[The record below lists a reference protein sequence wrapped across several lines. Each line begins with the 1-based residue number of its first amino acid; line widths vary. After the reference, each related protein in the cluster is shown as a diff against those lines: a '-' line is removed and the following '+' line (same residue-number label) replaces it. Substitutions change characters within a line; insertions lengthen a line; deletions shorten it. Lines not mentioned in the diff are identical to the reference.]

1 MAIRKPTTRPR
12 MTAAAA
18 PRRPAK
24 STPAASDG
32 LGARLRTAREHQGA
46 TVRGL
51 ARAVG
56 VSPSLVSQIERGRVM
71 PSVGTL
77 YAITTELGLAVD
89 DVFKD
94 ERETVTRAAGPA
106 AAKGGARRAS
116 GTAASGAPVQQHE
129 TRRVIRL
136 ASGVRWEL
144 LTAAPDDEIEF
155 LYVVY
160 DVGGESCPV
169 DSMMQHGG
177 KEYAYL
183 LSGRLGVK
191 IGFKEYELSP
201 GDSISFDAQMPH
213 RLFAIGEQPA
223 VAVWVVANR
232 QGDRRA
238 AAVPAARG
246 ARGARGK
253 SK

>member
-1 MAIRKPTTRPR
+1 M
-12 MTAAAA
+12 
-18 PRRPAK
+18 
-24 STPAASDG
+24 
-32 LGARLRTAREHQGA
+32 ARERSGT
-46 TVRGL
+46 TVRGM

-77 YAITTELGLAVD
+77 YAITNELGLLVD

-94 ERETVTRAAGPA
+94 DQEAAARVARPA
-106 AAKGGARRAS
+106 AAGGRGRRTA
-116 GTAASGAPVQQHE
+116 AASGGPVQHHE

-136 ASGVRWEL
+136 ASGVRWEM
-144 LTAAPDDEIEF
+144 LTAVPDDELEF

-160 DVGGESCPV
+160 DVGGESCAE

-191 IGFKEYELSP
+191 IGFEEFEIGP
-201 GDSISFDAQMPH
+201 GDSISFDAQRPH
-213 RLFAIGEQPA
+213 RLFAIGDQPA
-223 VAVWVVANR
+223 VAVWAVLNR
-232 QGDRRA
+232 QGDRRTRQPEA
-238 AAVPAARG
+238 PVRRG
-246 ARGARGK
+246 TRGK
-253 SK
+253 S

>member
-1 MAIRKPTTRPR
+1 MVTRKTTRPR
-12 MTAAAA
+12 
-18 PRRPAK
+18 
-24 STPAASDG
+24 SQAASEPGNKRSTSAPASNG
-32 LGARLRTAREHQGA
+32 LGARLRTARERSGA
-46 TVRGL
+46 TVRGF

-56 VSPSLVSQIERGRVM
+56 VSPSLVSQIERGHVM

-77 YAITTELGLAVD
+77 YAITNELGLLVD

-94 ERETVTRAAGPA
+94 DREAASRAASA
-106 AAKGGARRAS
+106 L
-116 GTAASGAPVQQHE
+116 AASGGAERTTGASPAGPVQHQE

-144 LTAAPDDEIEF
+144 LTTAPDDELEF

-160 DVGGESCPV
+160 DVGGESCPE
-169 DSMMQHGG
+169 DSMVRHGG

-183 LSGRLGVK
+183 ISGRLGVK
-191 IGFKEYELSP
+191 IGFKEFELGP

-223 VAVWVVANR
+223 VAVWAVLNR
-232 QGDRRA
+232 EGDRRA
-238 AAVPAARG
+238 QRPAIAVKRG
-246 ARGARGK
+246 TRGK
-253 SK
+253 S

>member
-1 MAIRKPTTRPR
+1 MAIRKTTNRPR
-12 MTAAAA
+12 VQAAAA
-18 PRRPAK
+18 TASPSRPDP
-24 STPAASDG
+24 SASDG
-32 LGARLRTAREHQGA
+32 LGARLRAARERSGA

-51 ARAVG
+51 ARSVG

-94 ERETVTRAAGPA
+94 DGETVVRVASPL
-106 AAKGGARRAS
+106 AAKGGARRAPDATTP
-116 GTAASGAPVQQHE
+116 GGPVQQHG

-144 LTAAPDDEIEF
+144 LTAAPDDELEF

-160 DVGGESCPV
+160 DVGGESCPE

-191 IGFKEYELSP
+191 IGFNEYELAP

-223 VAVWVVANR
+223 VAVWAVLNR

-238 AAVPAARG
+238 PMAAVPTKRG
-246 ARGARGK
+246 TRGK

>member
-1 MAIRKPTTRPR
+1 MATRKTTQPR
-12 MTAAAA
+12 
-18 PRRPAK
+18 
-24 STPAASDG
+24 SIAASEPARQRKSALPASSG
-32 LGARLRTAREHQGA
+32 LGVKLRMARERSGA
-46 TVRGL
+46 TVRGM

-56 VSPSLVSQIERGRVM
+56 VSPSLVSQIERGHVM

-77 YAITTELGLAVD
+77 YAITNELGLLVD
-89 DVFKD
+89 EVFKD
-94 ERETVTRAAGPA
+94 DRENAEPAASAPA
-106 AAKGGARRAS
+106 AADPARRATDTTTD
-116 GTAASGAPVQQHE
+116 GPVQRHE

-136 ASGVRWEL
+136 ASGVRWEM
-144 LTAAPDDEIEF
+144 LTAAPDEELEF

-160 DVGGESCPV
+160 EVGGESCAE
-169 DSMMQHGG
+169 DSMVRHGG

-191 IGFKEYELSP
+191 IGFEEFEIRP

-223 VAVWVVANR
+223 VAVWVVLNR

-238 AAVPAARG
+238 QRPAIAVKRG
-246 ARGARGK
+246 TKRGK
-253 SK
+253 S

>member
-12 MTAAAA
+12 VTAAAA
-18 PRRPAK
+18 PRKPAK
-24 STPAASDG
+24 SAPASDG
-32 LGARLRTAREHQGA
+32 LGARLRAARERQGA

-94 ERETVTRAAGPA
+94 EGETVTRAAGPA
-106 AAKGGARRAS
+106 TAKGAARRAG
-116 GTAASGAPVQQHE
+116 GTAASSGAPVQQHE

-191 IGFKEYELSP
+191 IGFNEYEIGP

-232 QGDRRA
+232 QGDRRTP
-238 AAVPAARG
+238 AVPAARG
-246 ARGARGK
+246 ARGARGR

>member
-1 MAIRKPTTRPR
+1 MATRKTTQPHS
-12 MTAAAA
+12 
-18 PRRPAK
+18 K
-24 STPAASDG
+24 AASEPSRQRKSGVPASSG
-32 LGARLRTAREHQGA
+32 LGAKLRMARERSGA
-46 TVRGL
+46 TVRGM

-77 YAITTELGLAVD
+77 YAITTELGLLVDEVFKNDRETAEPAASASAAVD
-89 DVFKD
+89 
-94 ERETVTRAAGPA
+94 PA
-106 AAKGGARRAS
+106 RGATGMPS
-116 GTAASGAPVQQHE
+116 DGPVQRHE

-144 LTAAPDDEIEF
+144 LTAAPDDELEF

-160 DVGGESCPV
+160 EVGGESCAA
-169 DSMMQHGG
+169 DSMVRHGG

-191 IGFKEYELSP
+191 IGFTEFEIGP

-223 VAVWVVANR
+223 VAVWAVLNR

-238 AAVPAARG
+238 QRSATGVKRG
-246 ARGARGK
+246 TQGK
-253 SK
+253 S

>member
-1 MAIRKPTTRPR
+1 MATRKTPRPR
-12 MTAAAA
+12 
-18 PRRPAK
+18 
-24 STPAASDG
+24 SQAASVPASKRNAGPPASSG
-32 LGARLRTAREHQGA
+32 LGARLRMAREGSGA
-46 TVRGL
+46 TVRGF

-77 YAITTELGLAVD
+77 YAITNELGLLVD

-94 ERETVTRAAGPA
+94 DREAAARAASPSAAVDPA
-106 AAKGGARRAS
+106 RGAT
-116 GTAASGAPVQQHE
+116 GMPPDGPVQRHE

-144 LTAAPDDEIEF
+144 LTAAPDDELEF

-160 DVGGESCPV
+160 DVGGESCAE
-169 DSMMQHGG
+169 DSMVRHGG

-191 IGFKEYELSP
+191 IGFKEFEIGP

-213 RLFAIGEQPA
+213 RLFAIGDQPA
-223 VAVWVVANR
+223 VAVWAVLNR

-238 AAVPAARG
+238 TQSATAVKR
-246 ARGARGK
+246 RTQGK